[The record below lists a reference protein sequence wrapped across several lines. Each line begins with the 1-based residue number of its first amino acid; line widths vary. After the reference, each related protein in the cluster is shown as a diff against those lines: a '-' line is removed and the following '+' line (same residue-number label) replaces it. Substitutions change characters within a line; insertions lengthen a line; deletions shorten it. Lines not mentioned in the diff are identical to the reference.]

1 MRTRASFLLPLLVA
15 YGLGFFCRLAP
26 KIVAAYA
33 VATFALGIVPVL
45 VTDWGPGS
53 STTPGCSSPVRPD
66 SSR

>member
-1 MRTRASFLLPLLVA
+1 MRARASFLLPLLVA

-26 KIVAAYA
+26 RIAAAYA

-45 VTDWGPGS
+45 VTDWAGFLDD
-53 STTPGCSSPVRPD
+53 PGCSSPVRSD